1 MGCFLG
7 RPRLRFV
14 GDDVAAPASFVFSSG
29 VGGDTLLT
37 RLPGV
42 AELSDSSETVA
53 LVSSPYILVEI
64 GDNDEDLFQRSS
76 FLRWLPAD

>member
-14 GDDVAAPASFVFSSG
+14 GDDVAALASS